1 MYIKEYGIQNRKESL
16 VRSLAE
22 LWNGSVRTTHHF
34 LSETD
39 IHGLRPYVDEALRQV
54 PVLGVA
60 VGVADRTEGGN
71 NTPEGEENIPVGFV
85 GIAEGKIEMLFV
97 APEHIGKG
105 VGKRLMQWAVGE
117 KGATMIDVNEQNA
130 HAAAVYR
137 HRGFRVYSRSEY
149 DDQGNPFPILR
160 MRLE

>member
-1 MYIKEYGIQNRKESL
+1 MKIKEYKTTERTPELVSSL
-16 VRSLAE
+16 TA

-34 LSETD
+34 LSEGD
-39 IHGLRPYVDEALRQV
+39 IQGLRPFVDEALRQV

-60 VGVADRTEGGN
+60 VGSGD
-71 NTPEGEENIPVGFV
+71 IPLGFA

-97 APEHIGKG
+97 AAEGQGRG
-105 VGKRLMQWAVGE
+105 VGRRLMQWAVME

-137 HRGFRVYSRSEY
+137 HWGFETYSRTET

-160 MRLE
+160 MRLSCPV